1 MAMTGSIKSKER
13 LFRELYSRYYPSFC
27 LYARRFLTDAT
38 VCEDIV
44 SEVFT
49 DMWNRIGSIDLDSE
63 ACMAYIKMSV
73 KNSCLNYLKH
83 HRHKTAY
90 EDSLKNLD
98 EAMAAGPDSVYSLE
112 ELYRV
117 LHETLEN
124 MPPEYRSVFLK
135 SFVED
140 KTQAEIAAE
149 LNLSEK
155 SINRYKKKT
164 LELLKKELKDFLPL
178 LLFLLSI

>member
-49 DMWNRIGSIDLDSE
+49 NMWNRIGSIDLDSA
-63 ACMAYIKMSV
+63 ACVAYIKMSV